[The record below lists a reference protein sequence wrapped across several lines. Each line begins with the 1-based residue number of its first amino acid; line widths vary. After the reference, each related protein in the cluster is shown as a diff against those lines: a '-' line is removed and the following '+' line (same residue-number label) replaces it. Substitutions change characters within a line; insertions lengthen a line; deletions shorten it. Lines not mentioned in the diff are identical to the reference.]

1 MVAWGD
7 GVLRMDEK
15 RKGRRTKNGLKTPV
29 RDDEGEASLRRRLGR
44 LERLYEVS
52 NVIHS
57 TLDPNRA
64 LELILEQAVG
74 LTGAT
79 SGSVVLINPTSGL
92 LEILASRGLPVPGR
106 RLKLR
111 MGEGITGWVAQSGR
125 AVRVD
130 DVQQDTR
137 YISASRRVRS
147 ELAVPLQVQREVR
160 GVINVDSE
168 KPGAF
173 SADDQLLLEELS
185 RQAAGVIENT
195 WHYEQLRMKA
205 GLFES
210 LVKVGQIINS
220 AVHVEDALQKITRQ
234 ACQLMQAK
242 VGSLLLLD
250 ESGQWL
256 DLKAS
261 HGAGRDYLGKPRLS
275 LGDSLV
281 GTVVRRQ
288 KPVQEENVYS
298 SGRYQ
303 NVEAARREGL
313 VALLSVPLVFGGRSL
328 GALNVY
334 KGEPH
339 YFSNDEI
346 RILSALADLSALA
359 IEKARLYERIVDM
372 EEQLRQQEK
381 LSVLGLLAAE
391 VAHEIRNPLTVL
403 KMLYHS
409 LDLQFPRED
418 PRSRDA
424 QIMGEQM
431 DQMNRIVERIL
442 DFART
447 TEPEPSWVQLKDLLE
462 ELEMLTRHKLRQQSI
477 EVTRRLDPDLPQ
489 VLADPVQLNQAF
501 LNLVLNAAQAM
512 PNGGRLTIRGTRTTL
527 QRDDGLVEAV
537 ALEFKDTGQGMPA
550 HQQKRL
556 FSSPFATTKSQGTGL
571 GLAVV
576 GRIIEAHHGELT
588 VRSRPKRGATFRIV
602 LPAGGEV
609 RDQQPGSGGGGASR

>member
-1 MVAWGD
+1 
-7 GVLRMDEK
+7 
-15 RKGRRTKNGLKTPV
+15 
-29 RDDEGEASLRRRLGR
+29 
-44 LERLYEVS
+44 
-52 NVIHS
+52 
-57 TLDPNRA
+57 
-64 LELILEQAVG
+64 
-74 LTGAT
+74 
-79 SGSVVLINPTSGL
+79 
-92 LEILASRGLPVPGR
+92 
-106 RLKLR
+106 
-111 MGEGITGWVAQSGR
+111 
-125 AVRVD
+125 
-130 DVQQDTR
+130 
-137 YISASRRVRS
+137 
-147 ELAVPLQVQREVR
+147 LAVPLAVKSEVR

-195 WHYEQLRMKA
+195 WHFEQLRMKA

-210 LVKVGQIINS
+210 LVKVGQTINS
-220 AVHVEDALQKITRQ
+220 AVHVEDALRKITRQ
-234 ACQLMQAK
+234 ACQLMEAK

-275 LGDSLV
+275 VGDSLA

-288 KPVQEENVYS
+288 KPAQVDNVYA

-303 NVEAARREGL
+303 NIGVARREGL
-313 VALLSVPLVFGGRSL
+313 VSLLSVPLVFGDRSL

-346 RILSALADLSALA
+346 RILSAFADLSALA

-372 EEQLRQQEK
+372 EEQLRRQEK

-409 LDLQFPRED
+409 LGLRFPRED

-424 QIMGEQM
+424 QIMGEKM

-447 TEPEPSWVQLKDLLE
+447 SEPELRWVQLKDLLE
-462 ELEMLTRHKLRQQSI
+462 ELEMLTRHKLHQQSI
-477 EVTRRLDPDLPQ
+477 EVTRRLDPDLPR
-489 VLADPVQLNQAF
+489 VMADPVQLNQAF

-512 PNGGRLTIRGTRTTL
+512 PNGGRLTIRGMRTKL
-527 QRDDGLVEAV
+527 QRDEDTVPAV

-550 HQQKRL
+550 DQQKRL
-556 FSSPFATTKSQGTGL
+556 FSSLFATTKSQGTGL

-588 VRSRPKRGATFRIV
+588 VRSRPKRGTTFRIV
-602 LPAGGEV
+602 LPTGETAK
-609 RDQQPGSGGGGASR
+609 RESESRGC